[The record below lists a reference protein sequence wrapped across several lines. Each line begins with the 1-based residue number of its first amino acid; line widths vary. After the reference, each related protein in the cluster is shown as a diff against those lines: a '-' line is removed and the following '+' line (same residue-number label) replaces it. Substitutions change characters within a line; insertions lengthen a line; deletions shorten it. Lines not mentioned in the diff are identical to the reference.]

1 MPGLFITFE
10 GIDGCG
16 KSTQLDLLARAL
28 RQRGQDVLITR
39 EPGGTAI
46 GEGVRD
52 LLISD
57 ASVGIVP
64 KTELFLIVGAR
75 AEHVAEVIKPALEAG
90 RVVLSDRYIDS
101 TVAFQGHGR
110 QLDLEFVNQL
120 NNFATEGLL
129 PDITFVFDL
138 DPALARARLHKRPV
152 GGLLGAFD
160 DERADFH
167 GHVREGYL
175 ALAQQE
181 PSRINVIDA
190 SGPVDE
196 THAKVL
202 AIVLRRLDS
211 EQILD

>member
-1 MPGLFITFE
+1 MRGLFITFE

-16 KSTQLDLLARAL
+16 KSTQLELLARIL
-28 RQRGQDVLITR
+28 KQRGKDLLITR

-64 KTELFLIVGAR
+64 KTELYLIVGAR
-75 AEHVAEVIKPALEAG
+75 AEHVAEVIRPALDAG
-90 RVVLSDRYIDS
+90 RIVLSDRYTDS
-101 TVAFQGHGR
+101 TVAFQGYGR
-110 QLDLEFVNQL
+110 QLDLEFVDKM
-120 NNFATEGLL
+120 NNFATDGLQ
-129 PDITFVFDL
+129 PDITFVFDV

-167 GHVREGYL
+167 ARVRDGYI
-175 ALAQQE
+175 ALSQRE
-181 PSRINVIDA
+181 PSRIHVIEA
-190 SGPVDE
+190 SGPVAD
-196 THAKVL
+196 THAKVMSVML
-202 AIVLRRLDS
+202 P
-211 EQILD
+211 ILGDN

>member
-1 MPGLFITFE
+1 MRGLLITFE

-16 KSTQLDLLARAL
+16 KSTQLDMLARVL
-28 RQRGQDVLITR
+28 RQRGKDVLITR
-39 EPGGTAI
+39 EPGGTVI
-46 GEGVRD
+46 SEGVRD

-75 AEHVAEVIKPALEAG
+75 AEHVAEVIRPALEAG
-90 RVVLSDRYIDS
+90 RIVLSDRYTDS

-110 QLDLEFVNQL
+110 ELDLEVVDQL
-120 NNFATEGLL
+120 NSFATDGLQ

-167 GHVREGYL
+167 ARVREGYM
-175 ALAQQE
+175 ALARRE
-181 PSRINVIDA
+181 PSRIHVIDA
-190 SGPVDE
+190 SGPADD
-196 THAKVL
+196 THTKVMAVML
-202 AIVLRRLDS
+202 P
-211 EQILD
+211 ILGSD